1 MSWFSG
7 LLDNGVNVVVTEVRF
22 TQGAARL
29 NSVGCSMSAKSQQ
42 FVSKTA
48 TAHPADPVSNRS
60 KVEWPDTELR
70 LQGSEVLNE
79 PIKITLTNRR
89 KRFRT
94 VIGTT
99 VFTLAS
105 LNLPSKGKKP
115 FKCTLLLETAL
126 SPSLNV
132 KIDLNIQ
139 LQGVDSWSKLKPFFE
154 DKAKTTLEEYPK
166 GAVVVPDSAN
176 ANDSN
181 GSSMKSIKSPQ
192 SVNSHN
198 PQSDSMHTDLH
209 SRYPELGRFNSFSS
223 RSSHHSGCES
233 ANAVQALQAL
243 AGGDVSDIETIGGS
257 VTNLNE
263 PPKSLSELEIEE
275 RSEREEESLGTPSVR
290 SRSSSINKQSVDLR
304 RDASQSHSQAQS
316 LGSTSHEKDKSLGFS
331 LNPETLGIVFLEIM
345 SVANLPKFRTL
356 TGISFDMDPF
366 VVMSFGRKVY
376 KTPHRRHTLNPTFNC
391 KVAFEVM
398 PNEKQFSVV
407 FSVWDMDR
415 ITLND
420 KVAETEIS
428 VAKIMNSHAPR
439 CDPHTH
445 LYDLDS
451 HVPSI
456 MVLPLEHVA
465 GTAELVIK
473 AHYYPEAAI
482 RQQMWRGVIG
492 LYLDEPQYSAPPST
506 HNSISSGAVAA
517 RSNAAGSNGNNNS
530 TNHLSD
536 NNGNEANGANGTHG
550 TNGKTSRSQSHSS
563 VGSRKPSRLRGSIVG
578 RLKIK
583 SIVKTSKESHQEK
596 DDDPSSSVA
605 VEDESSEG
613 LNFQQLK
620 ALLNSLGSTLSD
632 ESVKQYFFYKNDLDP
647 AHDLVDEDLIVYELE
662 DIVKRSS
669 KERIIL
675 FRICP
680 ICHQTSEK
688 LHGSR
693 ALFHLALCANRHW
706 AESNS
711 VLLDSHYVSSAQ
723 ASKRWYSNFLSKFSY
738 GSYQLGAHSAN
749 ILVQDRI
756 TGQISEEKIA
766 TSVRIGIRMIY
777 ALGPVERKKFQ
788 NLLRK
793 YTLKQGIKYSS
804 KESASQI
811 EPFIKYHNLDMSEVL
826 LPVSSFTT
834 FNDFF
839 YRKLKPGARPCENPQ
854 ESRTAVS
861 AADCR
866 VTIFPSVSNAT
877 ELWIKGKSFSI
888 QRLLGDAYPEDV
900 YRYTGM
906 GSSIAIFRLAP
917 QDYHRVHS
925 PIDGIMGKPVH
936 IDGNYYTVNPMAVR
950 SNLDVFGEN
959 ARTVFPI
966 QSPVF
971 GKVMIVMV
979 GAMMV
984 GSCITTAQPGSFVRR
999 TDELGYFRFGGST
1012 VVVLFE
1018 RQKLIP
1024 DSDLL
1029 ANSLLRIESLVKVG
1043 MSVGHAPGVPEYS
1056 RSYDTRHTTIKR
1068 AKSLISG
1075 GGAYLPFALD

>member
-7 LLDNGVNVVVTEVRF
+7 LLDNGVNVTVTEVRF

-29 NSVGCSMSAKSQQ
+29 NSVGCTMSSKSQQ

-48 TAHPADPVSNRS
+48 VAHPADPVSNRS
-60 KVEWPDTELR
+60 KVEWPDTELK
-70 LQGSEVLNE
+70 LQGTEVLND

-94 VIGTT
+94 VVGTT

-105 LNLPSKGKKP
+105 LNLPNKGKQP

-126 SPSLNV
+126 SPSLNL
-132 KIDLNIQ
+132 KIDLRVE
-139 LQGVDSWSKLKPFFE
+139 LHKVDSWSKLRSYLE
-154 DKAKTTLEEYPK
+154 DKSSTPQEKYPK
-166 GAVVVPDSAN
+166 GAVVVPDPS
-176 ANDSN
+176 DSKDPN
-181 GSSMKSIKSPQ
+181 SPSPLSSIKSAQ
-192 SVNSHN
+192 YGLSHDHS
-198 PQSDSMHTDLH
+198 QSDSMHSDLH
-209 SRYPELGRFNSFSS
+209 SKYPDLGRFNSFSS
-223 RSSHHSGCES
+223 RSSHNSGSES
-233 ANAVQALQAL
+233 ANAVQALEAL
-243 AGGDVSDIETIGGS
+243 AGGEISDIETIGGS
-257 VTNLNE
+257 VSNSYDTQ
-263 PPKSLSELEIEE
+263 KSISELEIEE
-275 RSEREEESLGTPSVR
+275 MTEEESLGTPSIH
-290 SRSSSINKQSVDLR
+290 SRSSSTFKNSLDSWRESLPN
-304 RDASQSHSQAQS
+304 SHSQTQS
-316 LGSTSHEKDKSLGFS
+316 LGSASHEKDKSLGFN
-331 LNPETLGIVFLEIM
+331 LNSDTLGIVFLEIV

-376 KTPHRRHTLNPTFNC
+376 KTPYRRHNLNPTFNC

-398 PNEKQFSVV
+398 PNEKQFSVA

-420 KVAETEIS
+420 KVAETTIP
-428 VAKIMNSHAPR
+428 VAKIMNNYAPK

-451 HVPSI
+451 HTPSV

-473 AHYYPEAAI
+473 VHYYPEAAI

-492 LYLDEPQYSAPPST
+492 LYLDEPQYSTPAS
-506 HNSISSGAVAA
+506 SIVSSSVAA
-517 RSNAAGSNGNNNS
+517 NSNNDQNNNGS
-530 TNHLSD
+530 IITGNDVNH
-536 NNGNEANGANGTHG
+536 
-550 TNGKTSRSQSHSS
+550 GKTSRSQSHSS
-563 VGSRKPSRLRGSIVG
+563 SNSMRPGRLRGSIVG
-578 RLKIK
+578 RIKIK
-583 SIVKTSKESHQEK
+583 SIVKSSKESHHDKE
-596 DDDPSSSVA
+596 DDPSSSVA
-605 VEDESSEG
+605 VEDEGAEG
-613 LNFQQLK
+613 LNFYQLK
-620 ALLNSLGSTLSD
+620 ALLNSLGSTLTD

-647 AHDLVDEDLIVYELE
+647 ARDIVGEDLIVYELE
-662 DIVKRSS
+662 DIVKRSSS

-680 ICHQTSEK
+680 ICHQASEK
-688 LHGSR
+688 LHGSG
-693 ALFHLALCANRHW
+693 ALFHLALCASRHW

-738 GSYQLGAHSAN
+738 GSYKLGAHSAN
-749 ILVQDRI
+749 ILVQDRV

-788 NLLRK
+788 KLLRK

-826 LPVSSFTT
+826 LPVSSFAT

-839 YRKLKPGARPCENPQ
+839 YRKLKPGARPCENPD

-866 VTIFPSVSNAT
+866 LTIFPSVSNAT
-877 ELWIKGKSFSI
+877 ELWIKGKNFSI
-888 QRLLGDAYPEDV
+888 QRLLADAYPDDA
-900 YRYTGM
+900 YRYSGM
-906 GSSIAIFRLAP
+906 GSSIAVFRLAP

-925 PIDGIMGKPVH
+925 PVDGIMGKPVH

-966 QSPVF
+966 QSPAF

-984 GSCITTAQPGSFVRR
+984 GSCITTAQPGTLVRR

-1029 ANSLLRIESLVKVG
+1029 ANSLLKIESLVKVG
-1043 MSVGHAPGVPEYS
+1043 MSFGHAPGVPEFT
-1056 RSYDTRHTTIKR
+1056 RSYDTRHTTIRR
-1068 AKSLISG
+1068 AKSIISG